1 MPLTYIQKQKKLREY
16 QEARAMFLQGIPL
29 RAIGKQFGKTAA
41 WAFLVVKGGGAKKPF
56 KLLKDHLDLTKR
68 PTHEADEQP
77 R

>member
-16 QEARAMFLQGIPL
+16 QEARAMYLQGIPL
-29 RAIGKQFGKTAA
+29 RAIGKQFGKTPE
-41 WAFLVVKGGGAKKPF
+41 WASLVVRGGGAKKPF

-68 PTHEADEQP
+68 PHEQADEQP